1 MNKPA
6 KLQRAG
12 ARGFF
17 RFKPK
22 YLLCVMAAA
31 LATGCGGSDG
41 DSPPGSNEVEV
52 AGCEGT
58 VKYAETNGTFENGT
72 PWGMRRPAGW
82 TSGLLINDLDY
93 VPGRDT
99 ARSCYWLKKGYALS
113 GTGRNP
119 QRTFN
124 YDSER
129 EAQELMSVLDMFGVR
144 YGKPSRTIQYGHS
157 GGGFVALNLAER
169 YSNRVDG
176 VVAGCAHEQVPLMN
190 MMLDGWFVLR
200 TLIAPELQI
209 VGFSDIATV
218 TDQSTKWKA
227 ALAQAQLTPEGR
239 ARIAL
244 AAAVGQWP
252 VWSSATKAKPDP
264 TDTAALQTA
273 VYETVQLNAGQPG
286 GQSRF
291 MSEHAGTSPTP
302 RQLSW
307 NTGISYDQL
316 LARADPLLGR
326 LVQSLYAAQS
336 ANLQADLGKLGDAA
350 RVQSDPAAVAFWDAP
365 GRTVHGNPKVPV
377 LRFHTIGD
385 NVVPPQIIDS
395 YVQKMRANSGDVSLY
410 RTAVVDRTGHCT
422 FNAAESAAA
431 VETLLVRLNTGAWPD
446 VSPEGM
452 NARATALIP
461 TATPLF
467 VPYTPV
473 PANRP
478 QNNPSGGL

>member
-1 MNKPA
+1 MMGAA
-6 KLQRAG
+6 KLQG
-12 ARGFF
+12 ARARKLFG
-17 RFKPK
+17 FKPK
-22 YLLCVMAAA
+22 YMLCITAVA
-31 LATGCGGSDG
+31 LAAGCGGSGG
-41 DSPPGSNEVEV
+41 DSPPGINELEV
-52 AGCEGT
+52 SGCEGT
-58 VKYAETNGTFENGT
+58 VKYAEADGTFENGT

-82 TSGLLINDLDY
+82 TGLLINDLDY

-99 ARSCYWLKKGYALS
+99 ARSCYWLKRGYAIS

-119 QRTFN
+119 QRSFN
-124 YDSER
+124 YDPER
-129 EAQELMSVLDMFGVR
+129 EAQELMSVIDKFGAR
-144 YGKPSRTIQYGHS
+144 YGKPARVVQYGHS

-209 VGFSDIATV
+209 VGFNDLATV
-218 TDQSTKWKA
+218 TDQANKWKA
-227 ALAQAQLTPEGR
+227 ALAQAQQTPEGR

-252 VWSSATKAKPDP
+252 VWSSATKAKPDF
-264 TDTAALQTA
+264 TDATALQTA
-273 VYETVQLNAGQPG
+273 VYETVLLNAGQPG

-307 NTGISYDQL
+307 NNGIDYGQL
-316 LARADPLLGR
+316 LARADPVLGR
-326 LVQSLYAAQS
+326 LVQSLYAAPG
-336 ANLQADLGKLGDAA
+336 ADLQKDLEKLRDAQ
-350 RVQSDPAAVAFWDAP
+350 RVQADPAAVAFWDAP

-377 LRFHTIGD
+377 LRFHTTGD
-385 NVVPPQIIDS
+385 NVVPPQLIDD
-395 YVQKMRANSGDVSLY
+395 YVQKMRANNGDVSLY
-410 RTAVVDRTGHCT
+410 RTAVVERTGHCT
-422 FNAAESAAA
+422 FDASESAAA
-431 VETLLVRLNTGAWPD
+431 VETLLSRLNTGAWPD

-452 NARATALIP
+452 NARAKALIP
-461 TATPLF
+461 GSTPLF

-478 QNNPSGGL
+478 HNNPSGGL